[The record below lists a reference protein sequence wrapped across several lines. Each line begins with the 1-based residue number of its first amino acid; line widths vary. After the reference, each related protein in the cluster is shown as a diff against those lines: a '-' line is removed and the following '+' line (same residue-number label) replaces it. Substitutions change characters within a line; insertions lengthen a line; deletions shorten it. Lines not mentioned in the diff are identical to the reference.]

1 MKARFEYHPLEFKR
15 PAGTSRGILTKK
27 HSWIFYI
34 EKDGVVGVG
43 ECSVIPNLSPDY
55 SSNPTYEKDL
65 IEVVKLINSGKL
77 TASNASI
84 LLKEKPSILFGVECA
99 FLDLKNGGRK
109 VYFDNDFSKGKTA
122 IPINGLIWMGD
133 ESFMLEQIEQKLKEG
148 FTTIKMKIGA
158 VGFETE
164 YKLLESI
171 RKQFDSK
178 TITLRVDA
186 NGAFQV
192 NEVTPIL
199 KQLAT
204 LDIHSIEQPIKA
216 GQWEEMKKL
225 CNSTPIPIALDE
237 ELIGIHSKEEKNQL
251 LSTIRP
257 QYIILKPSLHGGIS
271 GIREWIELAEKNNIN
286 WWITSALESNIGLL
300 AICELAAE
308 YNNPLPQGLGT
319 GALYVSN
326 FESNLTVENGNI
338 FLREN

>member
-15 PAGTSRGILTKK
+15 PAGTSRGVLTQK
-27 HSWIFYI
+27 HSWILFI
-34 EKDGVVGVG
+34 EKEYLVGVG

-55 SSNPTYEKDL
+55 SSNTTYEKDL
-65 IEVVKLINSGKL
+65 TEVVQLINSGEL
-77 TASNASI
+77 TETNAAF

-99 FLDLKNGGRK
+99 LLDLKNGGRN
-109 VYFDNDFSKGKTA
+109 VYFDNDFSKGKMA

-133 ESFMLEQIEQKLKEG
+133 KSFMLEQIEQKLKEG

-158 VGFETE
+158 VGFDTE

-171 RKQFDSK
+171 RKQFDSEK
-178 TITLRVDA
+178 ITLRVDA

-192 NEVTPIL
+192 NEVSSIL
-199 KQLAT
+199 KQLAK

-225 CNSTPIPIALDE
+225 CYSTPIPIALDE

-251 LSTIRP
+251 LKTIQP

-271 GIREWIELAEKNNIN
+271 GTKEWIVLAEENKID
-286 WWITSALESNIGLL
+286 WWMTSALESNIGLL

-319 GALYVSN
+319 GGLYVTN
-326 FESNLTVENGNI
+326 FESNLRVENGSI